1 MTAATPLRSIEL
13 FTGAGGLALGT
24 HLAGFHHE
32 ALFEWDADACAT
44 LRENRAAAT
53 VKGIRRWG
61 EIVEGDVRTI
71 SDFATFRNL
80 DLVAGGA
87 PCQPFSIGGKHRGM
101 NDGRNMIP
109 EFVRAV
115 RQAAPRA
122 FILENVRGL
131 RRKAFEAYFAYVLLE
146 LQHPEVTMRP
156 GESWEDHHRRLQD
169 VHTAGNFDGLH
180 YNVVFDVLNAA
191 NFGVAQTRERLFVV
205 GFRSD
210 TNIEWHFPNPT
221 HSAQALHV
229 DQYVTG
235 EYWERHGMKPP
246 KSLAGT
252 RLRRLFSDTST
263 LLPWRTIRDVIADLP
278 SPRADRDTIDGVTN
292 HRLQLGARSY
302 PGHTGSPIDLPSKT
316 LKAGDHG
323 VPGGENTVVFSNGK
337 FRYLTVREAARV
349 QSFPDAWIFKGAWS
363 EVMRQLGNAVPKDLA
378 QVVAQSVANTLRR
391 NDATATDS

>member
-1 MTAATPLRSIEL
+1 MTATLPLRSIEL

-24 HLAGFHHE
+24 HVAGFHHE
-32 ALFEWDADACAT
+32 ALFEWDSDACAT
-44 LRENRAAAT
+44 LRENRLHGT
-53 VKGIRRWG
+53 VRGIKSWG
-61 EIVEGDVRTI
+61 DIVQGDVRDI
-71 SDFATFRNL
+71 RDFGAFSDL

-101 NDGRNMIP
+101 NDKRNMIP

-146 LQHPEVTMRP
+146 LQHPEATMWP
-156 GESWEDHHRRLQD
+156 GEAWEDHHRRLQD
-169 VHTAGNFDGLH
+169 VHTAGNLDGLH

-191 NFGVAQTRERLFVV
+191 NYGVAQTRERLFIV

-210 TNIEWHFPNPT
+210 TNIEWHFPDPT
-221 HSAQALHV
+221 HSADALYV

-235 EYWERHGMKPP
+235 KYWHRHDLKAPQ
-246 KSLAGT
+246 AVAEA
-252 RLRRLFSDTST
+252 RQRRATGEKTSVR
-263 LLPWRTIRDVIADLP
+263 PWLTIRDAIGDLP
-278 SPRADRDTIDGVTN
+278 SPRIDRNTVDGISN
-292 HRLQLGARSY
+292 HRLQPGARSY
-302 PGHTGSPIDLPSKT
+302 AGHTGSPIDLPSKT

-323 VPGGENTVVFSNGK
+323 VPGGENTVVFPNGK

-378 QVVAQSVANTLRR
+378 QVVARSVANTLRR
-391 NDATATDS
+391 NDATA